1 MGNTTTADSS
11 ALSKVYDDVNG
22 LKSLIDNKS
31 SYTQVATFVYD
42 TIYPDLNTAFG
53 LGLER
58 VDVAEAIEEARIGYG
73 RGRIVLPHNFSLFLY
88 STRSLSFRRANISNL
103 W

>member
-11 ALSKVYDDVNG
+11 ALSKVYDDVNE

-42 TIYPDLNTAFG
+42 TIYPDINTAFG

-58 VDVAEAIEEARIGYG
+58 VDVAEAIEQARSGTG
-73 RGRIVLPHNFSLFLY
+73 EEE
-88 STRSLSFRRANISNL
+88 
-103 W
+103 